1 MAGAATPPTP
11 SPLPPPPPARFGI
24 RAKLWLAFIA
34 IAGMTVLVT
43 GLAWATFARTAQVLD
58 GFTSERIPTVVAL
71 SHLAQRANTLVAGAP
86 AIIFAETEQQLDA
99 ESAKVAQAEEAF
111 LVAHRQVAE
120 ALGETVEL
128 RRVGEAAARASANL
142 QLLRSAM
149 RHRRELA
156 SQQVAL
162 LEQLDVLHQ
171 EYRLLVAGPG
181 EAGGLRWA
189 FLSEINRLLVLLAGV
204 RDAQTTDD
212 VSRQLRTID
221 TVLRSIERL
230 KEEHLPAMAPR
241 MASAMASFLQRL
253 RALAA
258 GADGL
263 PALRG
268 RELMANEVAASRFTD
283 LQRQADEL
291 EGLITALTSEAQQ
304 AAGLERTTAADML
317 TQSKI
322 LLSVV
327 SAAALAGALLIA
339 WLYVG
344 RSVVRRLS
352 RLNHSMR
359 AIAAGD
365 LDHPVPVDGN
375 DEVTA
380 MGQALATFR
389 DAMGRAAHLARHDPL
404 TGLGN
409 RLAFETTV
417 TERLAAEESGAVIFL
432 NLDGFKDI
440 NDTFGHATGD
450 RVLVAVAERLR
461 RRVRAGDVVARLGG
475 DDFAVLAMAMHDSD
489 GNLAAYVDQFA
500 QALAQPVDVEGL
512 SIEVRGA
519 FGISYF
525 PRDGHRP
532 PDLLSRAELAMNSA
546 KGEPVG
552 RVRVYT
558 PGLGVQQQERKAIR
572 GELRRAIDGGQFR
585 LLYQPKIDIASGAC
599 VGMEALVRWDHP
611 QRGRINPAQFIPVAE
626 RSGLIVPL
634 GEWVMHEAC
643 RQNRAWRDAG
653 LPPLKVAVNVSAVQF
668 LCQDVVEMVE
678 RALHAAGLGPESLE
692 VEITESVIM
701 TDGAKVLRML
711 DGLRSLG
718 VSLAIDDFGTGYSS
732 LSYLK
737 RLRVTCLKIDQSFVR
752 EMLRNE
758 DDVRI
763 TRAIMNIARDF
774 GLEVVAEGIE
784 TADHVDFFRSE
795 GCHLG
800 QGYYWGK
807 PMETADFQRF
817 IAGGRQ
823 AACA

>member
-11 SPLPPPPPARFGI
+11 TPPPARFGI
-24 RAKLWLAFIA
+24 RAKLWLAFVA
-34 IAGMTVLVT
+34 IAGMSVLVT
-43 GLAWATFARTAQVLD
+43 GLAWATFARTATVLD
-58 GFTSERIPTVVAL
+58 GFTAERIPGVVAL
-71 SHLAQRANTLVAGAP
+71 SQLAQRANALVGGAP
-86 AIIFAETEQQLDA
+86 SIIFAETDLQLAA

-111 LVAHRQVAE
+111 LAAHRQVAQ

-149 RHRRELA
+149 RHRRDLA
-156 SQQVAL
+156 AQQAAL

-181 EAGGLRWA
+181 ESGGLRWA
-189 FLSEINRLLVLLAGV
+189 FLTEINRLLVLLAGV
-204 RDAQTTDD
+204 RDAETAAD

-221 TVLRSIERL
+221 TVLRSVETL
-230 KEEHLPAMAPR
+230 KDEHLPAMTPQ

-253 RALAA
+253 RGLAA
-258 GADGL
+258 GSDGL

-268 RELMANEVAASRFTD
+268 RELAATEVAAARFAD
-283 LQRQADEL
+283 LQRQAGEL
-291 EGLITALTSEAQQ
+291 ATLITALTSEAQQ
-304 AAGLERTTAADML
+304 AAGLERAAASTML
-317 TQSKI
+317 TRSKVV
-322 LLSVV
+322 LAVV

-352 RLNHSMR
+352 RLDHSMR

-365 LDHPVPVDGN
+365 LDHPVPVDGS

-409 RLAFETTV
+409 RMAFEAAV
-417 TERLAAEESGAVIFL
+417 TERLAVEESGAVIFL

-440 NDTFGHATGD
+440 NDTFGHSTGD

-461 RRVRAGDVVARLGG
+461 RRVRPGDVVARLGG
-475 DDFAVLAMAMHDSD
+475 DDFAVVAAALNDSD

-500 QALAQPVDVEGL
+500 QVLAQPVDVEGL

-525 PRDGHRP
+525 PRDGRRP
-532 PDLLSRAELAMNSA
+532 ADLLSRAELAMNSA
-546 KGEPVG
+546 KAEPVG

-558 PGLGVQQQERKAIR
+558 PRLGEQQQERKAIR
-572 GELRRAIDGGQFR
+572 GELRRAIDDGQFR
-585 LLYQPKIDIASGAC
+585 LLYQPKIDISSGAC
-599 VGMEALVRWDHP
+599 VGMEALVRWEHP

-643 RQNRAWRDAG
+643 RQNRAWREAG

-678 RALHAAGLGPESLE
+678 RALHGAGLGPESLE

-784 TADHVDFFRSE
+784 TADHVAFFRSE

-807 PMETADFQRF
+807 PMESGDFQRF
-817 IAGGRQ
+817 IADSRQ